1 MSDIASMIKEE
12 YLKLVK
18 ERLSLQLATV
28 SPDGMPSAS
37 YAPYVFDDN
46 LNFFVF
52 LSDLSSHT
60 TNLSATPKA
69 SAMIIEDEAQSE
81 HLFARKRLS
90 VECSVT
96 RFERR
101 TPESEYWLKIY
112 RQRFG
117 EFVDLLVQLQDFN
130 LHQLKPT
137 AGVYVKGFGQAYRIS
152 GKNMD
157 EIEHIIPANRS

>member
-1 MSDIASMIKEE
+1 MSDTTSMVREE
-12 YLKLVK
+12 FLKLVK

-28 SPDGMPSAS
+28 SSDGMPSAS
-37 YAPYVFDDN
+37 YAPYVFDEN

-60 TNLSATPKA
+60 TNLSANSKA
-69 SAMIIEDEAQSE
+69 SAMIIEDESQSE

-90 VECSVT
+90 VDCSVT
-96 RFERR
+96 RLDRT

-130 LHQLKPT
+130 LYQLKP
-137 AGVYVKGFGQAYRIS
+137 ARGVYVKGFGQAYRIS

-157 EIEHIIPANRS
+157 EIEHINPANRS